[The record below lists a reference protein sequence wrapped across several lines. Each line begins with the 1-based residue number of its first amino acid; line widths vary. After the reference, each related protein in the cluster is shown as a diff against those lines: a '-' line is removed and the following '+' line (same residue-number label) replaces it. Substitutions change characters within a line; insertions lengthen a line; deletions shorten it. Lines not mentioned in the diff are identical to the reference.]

1 VKPVPVGAAATLEV
15 VVTDDMTVDF
25 TELGRVHPVY
35 ATYTM
40 AKHFEEAGRKLLLR
54 HLDPDEEGLGRA
66 VTVEHLAPSWVG
78 DRLRIEAR
86 CVEVEGNRL
95 TCECTATDA
104 DGREVGRGS
113 TVQVTLPRAGLED
126 RIGSAARDRRNA

>member
-1 VKPVPVGAAATLEV
+1 MRPVRIGDVGVLEV
-15 VVTDDMTVDF
+15 VVTEDMTVDF

-54 HLDPDEEGLGRA
+54 HLDDGEEGLGSA
-66 VTVEHLAPSWVG
+66 VSVEHLAPSWVG
-78 DRLRIEAR
+78 DRLTVEAR
-86 CVEVEGNRL
+86 CVAVDGNRL
-95 TCECTATDA
+95 TCECRATDG

-113 TVQVTLPRAGLED
+113 TVQVVLPRERLDALLSRG
-126 RIGSAARDRRNA
+126 GSRR

>member
-1 VKPVPVGAAATLEV
+1 VKPIPLGASATLEV

-40 AKHFEEAGRKLLLR
+40 AKHFEEAGRMVLLR
-54 HLDPDEEGLGRA
+54 HLDEGEEGLGSA

-78 DRLRIEAR
+78 DRLAIEAH
-86 CVEVEGNRL
+86 CVEVDGNRL
-95 TCECTATDA
+95 TCECRATDG

-113 TVQVTLPRAGLED
+113 TVQVVLPRD
-126 RIGSAARDRRNA
+126 RLDAILSPRTR